1 MGARGQTGQA
11 QPLDLLVIGGGING
25 AGIALDAVGRG
36 LSVLLCEKGDL
47 ASATSSAS
55 SKLIHGGLRYL
66 ENYEFRLV
74 REALAEREVLMRAA
88 PHLIGPLRF
97 RLPQGP
103 AGGPG
108 SRPAWMIRAG
118 LFLYDHLA
126 RRNTLP
132 SSGAARW
139 GAGSPL
145 REEFARGFEYSDCN
159 LDDSRLVVLV
169 ARAAAERG
177 AAIRTRLECTAL
189 VPEAGG
195 WRAELTDRAGRVETV
210 RARAVANAAGPW
222 VRRLLDRVQGVEVRH
237 QIRMVKGSHI
247 VVPRITEADEAYLL
261 QNEDGRIV
269 FVLPTPEEVSLI
281 GTTDIEFTGDPGRI
295 AAAAAEEHYLLDVVN
310 RYFKR
315 QLVRADIRLAYAGV
329 RPLLDDGSGSAQQ
342 VTRDYVLELDRVG
355 EDAHGGDGGSPILSV
370 FGGKLTTYRRLAE
383 HALDKLAPLFGH
395 ARGAWTE
402 TLILPGGDFRTRAEL
417 AADFAARWPF
427 LDRRTVERFVR
438 GYGTLTHEF
447 MSGANSLSDMGEPLG
462 YGFSER
468 ELDYLRRR
476 EWAQKAWDV
485 LWRRTKLGFVLT
497 DAERARV
504 KQLCQ
509 APAAA

>member
-1 MGARGQTGQA
+1 MGEEQRTV
-11 QPLDLLVIGGGING
+11 DLLVIGGGING
-25 AGIALDAVGRG
+25 AGIALDGVGRG

-103 AGGPG
+103 G

-132 SSGAARW
+132 ASGAARW
-139 GAGSPL
+139 GATSPL
-145 REEFARGFEYSDCN
+145 KDAFGRGFEYSDCN

-177 AAIRTRLECTAL
+177 ATIRTRLECTAL
-189 VPEAGG
+189 MPEAGG

-222 VRRLLDRVQGVEVRH
+222 VRRLLDRVRGVEVRH
-237 QIRMVKGSHI
+237 RIRMVKGSHI
-247 VVPRITEADEAYLL
+247 VVPRITEGDEAYLL
-261 QNEDGRIV
+261 QNEDRRIV

-281 GTTDIEFTGDPGRI
+281 GTTDIEFTGDPNRI
-295 AAAAAEEHYLLDVVN
+295 AAGADEEQYLLDVVN

-315 QLVRADIRLAYAGV
+315 QLTRADIRLAYAGV

-355 EDAHGGDGGSPILSV
+355 EGASGAGSPILSV

-383 HALDKLAPLFGH
+383 HALDKLAPLFP
-395 ARGAWTE
+395 AASGAWTE
-402 TLILPGGDFRTRAEL
+402 SLILPGGDFTTRADL
-417 AADFAARWPF
+417 AADFTRRWPW
-427 LDRRTVERFVR
+427 LDPVTVQRFVR

-447 MSGANSLSDMGEPLG
+447 MNNAKGLADMGEPLG
-462 YGFSER
+462 YGFSAR
-468 ELDYLRRR
+468 ELDYLRQR

-497 DAERARV
+497 EAERARV
-504 KQLCQ
+504 KALCQ
-509 APAAA
+509 EPVPA

>member
-1 MGARGQTGQA
+1 MADKIQ
-11 QPLDLLVIGGGING
+11 DLLVIGGGING
-25 AGIALDAVGRG
+25 AGIALDAAGRG

-97 RLPQGP
+97 RLPR
-103 AGGPG
+103 GPG

-132 SSGAARW
+132 ASGAARW

-145 REEFARGFEYSDCN
+145 KDEFARGFEYSDCN

-177 AAIRTRLECTAL
+177 AGIRTRLECTAL
-189 VPEAGG
+189 VPESGG
-195 WRAELTDRAGRVETV
+195 WRAELTDRAGRVECV

-237 QIRMVKGSHI
+237 RIRMVKGSHI
-247 VVPRITEADEAYLL
+247 VVPQITEGDEAYLL
-261 QNEDGRIV
+261 QNADGRIV
-269 FVLPTPEEVSLI
+269 FVLPTPEAVSLI

-295 AAAAAEEHYLLDVVN
+295 AAGQDEEQYLLDVVN
-310 RYFKR
+310 RYFRR
-315 QLVRADIRLAYAGV
+315 QLARADIRLAYAGV
-329 RPLLDDGSGSAQQ
+329 RPLLDDGSGAAQQ

-355 EDAHGGDGGSPILSV
+355 DGQGSTILSV

-383 HALDKLAPLFGH
+383 HALDKLAPVFPQAGP
-395 ARGAWTE
+395 AWTE
-402 TLILPGGDFRTRAEL
+402 HDILPGGDFTTRAAL
-417 AADFAARWPF
+417 AADFARRWPW
-427 LDRRTVERFVR
+427 LDTRTVARFVR

-447 MSGANSLSDMGEPLG
+447 MSNAKGLADMGEPLG

-485 LWRRTKLGFVLT
+485 LWRRTKLGFVLSE
-497 DAERARV
+497 AERARV
-504 KQLCQ
+504 KELCQ
-509 APAAA
+509 APVSA